1 MDSHHVSP
9 PLSYIILLTITCIT
23 LLRFIQLAYLLTYI
37 PPAPNSLQLWTPFPA
52 FLAGAYINAIL
63 ALLNN
68 RVADRDYG
76 TGVWEEDLVAYVNAG
91 GALGY
96 GEQEGGALGI
106 TDRDRIEK
114 GERSVT
120 MGARDILN
128 ASSNEKARY
137 GGRERDRS
145 GVLEEG
151 EGDVP
156 PTPGS
161 ATMLL
166 ARVRLTFIIDHHPF
180 FVRRLIVLLS

>member
-1 MDSHHVSP
+1 
-9 PLSYIILLTITCIT
+9 
-23 LLRFIQLAYLLTYI
+23 
-37 PPAPNSLQLWTPFPA
+37 
-52 FLAGAYINAIL
+52 
-63 ALLNN
+63 
-68 RVADRDYG
+68 
-76 TGVWEEDLVAYVNAG
+76 
-91 GALGY
+91 
-96 GEQEGGALGI
+96 
-106 TDRDRIEK
+106 
-114 GERSVT
+114 